1 MKLYFAG
8 LSLLF
13 LVACSNGDAPSHVHA
28 DADDH
33 AGGHGDGH
41 TQAAAEPE
49 KGPNRGRLLRDG
61 EFAVEV
67 SIFETGV
74 APEFHVYATQAGQP
88 VKPSEVSL
96 GIELSRL
103 DGSVDQFSFLPEKS
117 YLKGSARV
125 VEPHSFDVKVT
136 AQYAGKQHVWSYASY
151 EGRTVIVPDMAAA
164 AGIKTSIAEAGSIQE
179 NISLYGAITPN
190 AERVRTVVARFPGPI
205 RSVAKQ
211 IGDSVKAGDTLAVI
225 ESNESLQNYAVTTP
239 ISGVIT
245 QRNANPGEAATNA
258 PLFVIA
264 DFSSVWAELSVFARD
279 RSKIRIGQLVEVN
292 AIEGKQLSRGVISSI
307 TPIGSAGNQQVIARV
322 QLENPD
328 GLWLPG
334 AFVSAKVTI
343 SERNAALVVA
353 NSALQSFRDFTV
365 VFAQVGNSY
374 EVRMLELGESD
385 GVVSE
390 VLDGLKP
397 GTRYVTGN
405 SYLIK
410 ADIEKSGASHDH

>member
-8 LSLLF
+8 LSLLI
-13 LVACSNGDAPSHVHA
+13 LVACSNGDHTPASK
-28 DADDH
+28 DS
-33 AGGHGDGH
+33 DGH
-41 TQAAAEPE
+41 VQAAAEPE

-67 SIFETGV
+67 TIFETGV
-74 APEFHVYATQAGQP
+74 PPEFHLYATQAGQP
-88 VKPSEVSL
+88 ITPSDVQLS
-96 GIELSRL
+96 IELSRL
-103 DGSVDQFSFLPEKS
+103 DGSVDKFSFQPEKN

-136 AQYAGKQHVWSYASY
+136 ADYAGKQHVWSYASY
-151 EGRTVIVPDMAAA
+151 EGRTTIAPDMAMA
-164 AGIKTSIAEAGSIQE
+164 AGIKTSIANAGSIQE
-179 NISLYGAITPN
+179 NISLYGVIAPN

-211 IGDSVKAGDTLAVI
+211 IGDSVKAGETLAVV
-225 ESNESLQNYAVTTP
+225 ESNESLQNYAVTAP

-245 QRNANPGEAATNA
+245 QRNANSGEAASSA

-264 DFSSVWAELSVFARD
+264 DFGSVWAELSVFARD
-279 RSKIRIGQLVEVN
+279 RSTIRIGQLVQISAV
-292 AIEGKQLSRGVISSI
+292 EGKQLSRGVIRSI
-307 TPIGSAGNQQVIARV
+307 SPIGSAGNQQVIARV

-328 GLWLPG
+328 RQWLPG
-334 AFVSAKVTI
+334 AFVSASVTV
-343 SERNAALVVA
+343 SEREAALVVA
-353 NSALQSFRDFTV
+353 NSALQAFRDFTV
-365 VFAQVGNSY
+365 VFAQVGNTY
-374 EVRMLELGESD
+374 EVRMLELGDSD
-385 GVVSE
+385 GVVTE

-397 GTRYVTGN
+397 GTRYVTSN